1 MSDPEYHPMGTDGY
15 PAVLVPVVAYKA
27 WLRAAGIPIDPE
39 TIYPRERVWVTYT
52 DLVALGRDP
61 NDPLKTPPQPQT
73 VVIKVESAPV
83 RVESLPDR
91 VHTLV
96 RDKSGKA
103 THSVETDAPQEEAS
117 KRRVGFDPDRLP
129 E

>member
-1 MSDPEYHPMGTDGY
+1 MSDPEYHPMGADGY

-27 WLRAAGIPIDPE
+27 WKRAAGIPIDPDD
-39 TIYPRERVWVTYT
+39 IYPSQSLWVTHS

-61 NDPLKTPPQPQT
+61 ENPFKSSAEPQT

-91 VHTLV
+91 GHTLV
-96 RDKSGKA
+96 RDQTGRA